1 MTYLL
6 KTFLKL
12 GYTLFK
18 HVSTLFSKIKKNPL
32 NNAETYDI
40 IQLHC
45 LLDVQT
51 QFRKVF

>member
-1 MTYLL
+1 MTHLL

-18 HVSTLFSKIKKNPL
+18 QVSTLFSEIKKNPL
-32 NNAETYDI
+32 NNAVSYDI

-45 LLDVQT
+45 LFDVQA
-51 QFRKVF
+51 QSQKVF